1 MASVKIA
8 GENGEILS
16 KDCEMVDVE
25 SDDSMT
31 THTESKYSRSRA
43 EKGRGPTRRARRL
56 ARAEEHYK
64 VMGKEWKDKERLK
77 QERAQLA
84 LPGIVGSV
92 AVCVYDKMMELKK
105 KEENLAGDEKR
116 KAIEDALVKE
126 IPVEM
131 AKWVHNVDG
140 EPRCVICGKAA
151 TVGHLESS
159 EHVKRIEEDA
169 LGTIMCGD
177 ALTTRRFNGDKCV
190 GVATKRLLYDY
201 WGDALENLPT
211 VARRIHLQ
219 KGVFWNG
226 KHQVI
231 PESARYELGVVSYP
245 GQGKYKDC
253 LFRAFHDLPDQL
265 ETATVEQRQFR
276 SPSGQGWWPVIA
288 LDSVFE
294 ESVRKVLVVCWYQL
308 LSDGRVICWWIYL

>member
-8 GENGEILS
+8 AENGEILS
-16 KDCEMVDVE
+16 KECDMVDAD

-31 THTESKYSRSRA
+31 THKESKGSRSRA
-43 EKGRGPTRRARRL
+43 ERGRGPARRAKKL
-56 ARAEEHYK
+56 ERAEQHHK
-64 VMGKEWKDKERLK
+64 VMGKKWKEKSQMK
-77 QERAQLA
+77 QERAEAA
-84 LPGIVGSV
+84 LPGFVGSV
-92 AVCVYDKMMELKK
+92 AVSVYDKMMELKI
-105 KEENLAGDEKR
+105 KEDNLAGDEKR

-126 IPVEM
+126 IPLEM
-131 AKWVHNVDG
+131 AKWVQNVDG
-140 EPRCVICGKAA
+140 EPRCLICGKAA

-190 GVATKRLLYDY
+190 GVATKRLLYNY
-201 WGDALENLPT
+201 WGDALLNLPT
-211 VARRIHLQ
+211 VAMGIHLQ

-226 KHQVI
+226 KHKVL
-231 PESARYELGVVSYP
+231 PENARYELGVVSYP

-265 ETATVEQRQFR
+265 ETATAEEQQFR
-276 SPSGQGWWPVIA
+276 SPPGQGWWPVIA

>member
-1 MASVKIA
+1 MALVKIA
-8 GENGEILS
+8 GENEEILS
-16 KDCEMVDVE
+16 KCCGMVDVD

-31 THTESKYSRSRA
+31 THKESKGSRSRS
-43 EKGRGPTRRARRL
+43 ERDRGPSRRAKKL
-56 ARAEEHYK
+56 GRAEEHYK
-64 VMGKEWKDKERLK
+64 VMRKEWKDKRELK
-77 QERAQLA
+77 QERAQAA

-92 AVCVYDKMMELKK
+92 AVSVYDKMMELKI
-105 KEENLAGDEKR
+105 KEDNLAGDEKR
-116 KAIEDALVKE
+116 KAVEDALVKE
-126 IPVEM
+126 IPLEM

-140 EPRCVICGKAA
+140 EPRCLICGKAA

-190 GVATKRLLYDY
+190 GVATKRLLYNF
-201 WGDALENLPT
+201 WGNALENLPR
-211 VARRIHLQ
+211 VAMGIHLQ
-219 KGVFWNG
+219 KGAFWNG

-231 PESARYELGVVSYP
+231 PENARYELGVVSYP

-253 LFRAFHDLPDQL
+253 LFRAFHDLPDQI
-265 ETATVEQRQFR
+265 ETATAEERQFR
-276 SPSGQGWWPVIA
+276 SPPGQGWWPVIA

-294 ESVRKVLVVCWYQL
+294 ASVRKVLVVCWYQL

>member
-1 MASVKIA
+1 MKRPI
-8 GENGEILS
+8 
-16 KDCEMVDVE
+16 
-25 SDDSMT
+25 
-31 THTESKYSRSRA
+31 
-43 EKGRGPTRRARRL
+43 
-56 ARAEEHYK
+56 
-64 VMGKEWKDKERLK
+64 RLK
-77 QERAQLA
+77 
-84 LPGIVGSV
+84 I
-92 AVCVYDKMMELKK
+92 
-105 KEENLAGDEKR
+105 KEENLVGDEKR

-131 AKWVHNVDG
+131 AKWVRNVDG

-177 ALTTRRFNGDKCV
+177 ALTPRRFNGDKCV

-226 KHQVI
+226 KHEVI

-265 ETATVEQRQFR
+265 ETATAEEQQFR
-276 SPSGQGWWPVIA
+276 SPSGQGWWPVNA
-288 LDSVFE
+288 FYSVFE
-294 ESVRKVLVVCWYQL
+294 T
-308 LSDGRVICWWIYL
+308 SDINV